1 MKLFKMEQLNLL
13 SKDRNIAINDF
24 NNVSNVLVDLMNVLP
39 EKELSNGQNQNFV
52 LEDFEKYLTKLLTQ
66 NVLKTRE
73 ERAAVAKFLYKIHAR
88 REEIAIMTGEL
99 DIEEI
104 RDTSGNLGKRMAMS
118 ENEPFGISASKR

>member
-1 MKLFKMEQLNLL
+1 MEQLNML

-52 LEDFEKYLTKLLTQ
+52 LEDFEKYLTKLLTK

-73 ERAAVAKFLYKIHAR
+73 ERAAVTNFLYKIHAR
-88 REEIAIMTGEL
+88 REKIAILTGEL

-104 RDTSGNLGKRMAMS
+104 KNTSGNLGKRMAMS
-118 ENEPFGISASKR
+118 ENEPFGISVSKR